1 MKSKNI
7 AKYLTTYAE
16 PEVDALTSFP
26 RSIHFNHVLVIPA
39 FKEKADFITRFY
51 SSKLAQ
57 QQVLMICVINQ
68 PDSYSSSHDS
78 NFQQQLLY
86 EQGLSLGK
94 LYWQHENLT
103 LVQVNNGNSWLLLV
117 DRFTKPIPIKQGV
130 GLARKI
136 GADLALSLISHGI
149 VSSHWIYST
158 DADSHLPDDY
168 FSVMAQANAKT
179 VIGCFNFHHKSEN
192 LVLHTANQQYENA
205 LRYFVAG
212 LKYANSPYAFFTIGS
227 ILVFQAQAYAM
238 VRGFPKRSAG
248 EDFYLLNKLAKIG
261 EVEFF
266 EHISIIIDARNSD
279 RVPFGT
285 GPAVSEIMVL
295 NQNEQVYCY
304 YHPQLFNYLK
314 SCLAAFEC
322 LYQYRDNLAVWFD
335 NLPEKVST
343 VLIEQGLDSFVFKH
357 TKVTKKQFD
366 KQLFVWFDAFRTM
379 KFLHGIR
386 NLGYEDIALEEA
398 IETCLFDTKFIT

>member
-7 AKYLTTYAE
+7 AKYLASYAE
-16 PEVDALTSFP
+16 SEVDLLTCFP
-26 RSIHFNHVLVIPA
+26 ESIHFNHVLVIPA
-39 FKEKADFITRFY
+39 FKEKADFISRFY

-68 PDSYSSSHDS
+68 PDSYCTSHDS
-78 NFQQQLLY
+78 ISHQESLY
-86 EQGLSLGK
+86 EQSLSLGSI
-94 LYWQHENLT
+94 YWQNENLT
-103 LVQVNNGNSWLLLV
+103 LVQVSNSHSWLLLV

-136 GADLALSLISHGI
+136 GADLALSLIYQGLVLSP
-149 VSSHWIYST
+149 WIYST

-168 FSVMAQANAKT
+168 FSVVVQVNDNT

-192 LVLHTANQQYENA
+192 LVLHNANQQYENA

-227 ILVFQAQAYAM
+227 ILVFQADAYAM

-248 EDFYLLNKLAKIG
+248 EDFYLLNKLAKLG
-261 EVEFF
+261 DVEFF
-266 EHISIIIDARNSD
+266 EHVSITIEARNSD

-295 NQNEQVYCY
+295 NQNKQAYCY
-304 YHPQLFNYLK
+304 YHPQLFSYLK
-314 SCLAAFEC
+314 ICLSAFEC
-322 LYQYRDNLAVWFD
+322 LYQNKDDLDVWFD
-335 NLPEKVST
+335 NLPKQVST
-343 VLIEQGLDSFVFKH
+343 VLIEQGLDSFVSKH
-357 TKVTKKQFD
+357 TKVNKKQFD
-366 KQLFVWFDAFRTM
+366 KQLLVWFDAFRTL

-398 IETCLFDTKFIT
+398 IEICLFNIDFVN